1 MKKELVEGALQ
12 SAFMY
17 TDDKRYDIDDWTYIK
32 FHDFNEFGG
41 EDILNYGVTVTMTD
55 LDDDCNIY
63 TAFEKNYRLGYY
75 AFGSVGNLLF
85 DGKRCMDFLIDDIMV
100 DFFGA
105 EKKVYEEYDWEA

>member
-1 MKKELVEGALQ
+1 MNRENIESALQ

-17 TDDKRYDIDDWTYIK
+17 TDDKRYDIDNWTYIK

-41 EDILNYGVTVTMTD
+41 EDINNYGITVNMTD
-55 LDDDCNIY
+55 VDENFNLY
-63 TAFEKNYRLGYY
+63 TAYEKDYRLGYY
-75 AFGSVGNLLF
+75 AFGSIGNLIF

-105 EKKVYEEYDWEA
+105 EKKVYDEWDWEV